1 MCERARRHLEPTSTL
16 EGKKVLPPGAP
27 NFLPRATLRFPS
39 LAGLANT
46 VCLVMSFTVG
56 FYCAGLKGASPGPE
70 QLARFWDIRVILL
83 AIIGTN

>member
-46 VCLVMSFTVG
+46 EYFIMV
-56 FYCAGLKGASPGPE
+56 YCGVSLRGAKSAFPRPGTIG
-70 QLARFWDIRVILL
+70 ALL
-83 AIIGTN
+83 GHSRYTISYYRY